1 MLGKDINDLVI
12 VKLEEYTPFGQQAGT
27 TLLAGG
33 DSLDEVKPIYSYI
46 AQHLAEAGNE
56 ILLTAPLGRLH
67 YTDLSATATADA
79 DTQDAHTGSIT
90 KPTDYLRLHTLRMS
104 CWMQPRH
111 KAVHIGDAEYTLQF
125 NAWTRGTKQ
134 KPVVVETNDALLY
147 FSVDESNHTIGTF
160 SYIPQFSDSQEYDR
174 EVAELIALH
183 CARKVCEVFGM
194 TEQIT
199 VFTTEI
205 NSVLENIQL

>member
-1 MLGKDINDLVI
+1 MLGKDINDLVV

-67 YTDLSATATADA
+67 YTDLSTTAVAAEND
-79 DTQDAHTGSIT
+79 QDACIGSIT
-90 KPTDYLRLHTLRMS
+90 KPTDFLRLHTLRMS
-104 CWMQPRH
+104 CWTQPRH
-111 KAVHIGDAEYTLQF
+111 KTVHIGDAEYDLQF
-125 NAWTRGTKQ
+125 NPWTRGTKQ
-134 KPVVVETNDALLY
+134 KPVVVETNDELLY
-147 FSVDESNHTIGTF
+147 FSVDKGNSMIGTF
-160 SYIPQFSDSQEYDR
+160 TYIPIFSDTQDYDR
-174 EVAELIALH
+174 QVAELIALH

-199 VFTTEI
+199 IFTTEI